1 MANTSGLHIV
11 RQRLKAGDRWY
22 VYSRRGGT
30 LIHTQDGHKPVITD
44 ALLAKAANANGFVP
58 RDGLDRVLDAY
69 RASPEFAKLA
79 DKTKEDYRHRLNQ
92 ISGRLGRVPTRL
104 LAHPDFRAEVMKW
117 RAEMSATPRAADRV
131 TGMLHTVLRW
141 AKVNGMVT
149 GENPAADIP
158 KLHRVNR
165 ADLIWEDRHWQAI
178 EAKDEMGEPKVPGH
192 IRRVLTLGVLTG
204 LRIGDLLRLA
214 WEDLEDGYLLV
225 RTQKTGSDAVIPLY
239 PDLERF
245 LTGPGRGVI
254 LRTSNGTP
262 WTPDGWKSSWRNHK
276 PAGFDRKVHD
286 LRGTFAT
293 RLMIAGFA
301 DSEIALVMGWNPVR
315 VAAIRMRYVDR
326 SRVARALAARL
337 GVKTPV
343 KDRGAD

>member
-1 MANTSGLHIV
+1 MRTTSGLHIV
-11 RQRLKAGDRWY
+11 RQRLKGGDRWY

-30 LIHTQDGHKPVITD
+30 LIHTADGRKPIVTD
-44 ALLAKAANANGFVP
+44 ELLSKAANANGFVP

-79 DKTKEDYRHRLNQ
+79 DKTKEDYRHRLTQ
-92 ISGRLGRVPTRL
+92 LSGRLGRVPTRL
-104 LAHPDFRAEVMKW
+104 LSHPDFRAELMKW
-117 RAEMSATPRAADRV
+117 RAEMAATPRAADRV

-141 AKVNGMVT
+141 AKVNGLVQ

-158 KLHRVNR
+158 KLHKANR
-165 ADLIWEDRHWQAI
+165 ADLIWEDRHWQAV
-178 EAKDEMGEPKVPGH
+178 EEVPGH

-254 LRTSNGTP
+254 LRTSLGTP
-262 WTPDGWKSSWRNHK
+262 WTNDGWKSSWRNHK

-293 RLMIAGFA
+293 RLMIAGFT
-301 DSEIALVMGWNPVR
+301 DTEIALVMGWR
-315 VAAIRMRYVDR
+315 AERIAAIRMRYVDR

-337 GVKTPV
+337 GVKRV
-343 KDRGAD
+343 